1 MNGTCSVLRVPL
13 VFGCLRFT
21 ASSSLSISFPSGTWQ
36 SPNPKTFPLPSRN
49 PMSPIRVALCITD
62 LDVGGAERCLQHLA
76 LGLDRERFDPAVYC
90 LGPRPQDPQAS
101 CVEPLEAAGIPIHC
115 CGASR
120 PRQFPGT
127 LRQLRKLMVRQSPQV
142 LQTFLFH
149 ANFVGRL
156 AGRLAGVP
164 HVVSGIRVAEKH
176 ARWHLWLDRWTQ
188 RLVDRHVC
196 VSQAVADF
204 SVRQAGLPEDR
215 VVVIPNG
222 IEPAVTSA
230 PIDLAALGFPSGR
243 RAITFVG
250 RLEPQKGLPWLLE
263 TAQHW
268 LPRVPHSD
276 LLIVGSG
283 RQRGQLESQAQQLG
297 IADRVHFAGWR
308 PDVAE
313 ILAASALLVL
323 PSRWEGMPNVV
334 LQAMAC
340 GLPVLTTEAEGNS
353 ELLGDQ
359 TGPQTAPYGQTQV
372 FSEKLVTIMSSSSL
386 AESLAQANRFRA
398 ASQFSLIRMVRAYES
413 LWESLGRL

>member
-1 MNGTCSVLRVPL
+1 MP
-13 VFGCLRFT
+13 
-21 ASSSLSISFPSGTWQ
+21 
-36 SPNPKTFPLPSRN
+36 
-49 PMSPIRVALCITD
+49 PIRVALCITD

-76 LGLDRERFDPAVYC
+76 LGLDRARFDPAVYC

-101 CVEPLEAAGIPIHC
+101 CVEPLEAAGIPVHC
-115 CGASR
+115 LSASR

-127 LRQLRKLMVRQSPQV
+127 LRRLRKLLVRQSPQV

-176 ARWHLWLDRWTQ
+176 SRWHLALDRWTH
-188 RLVDRHVC
+188 RFVDRHVC

-222 IEPAVTSA
+222 IDRADTSA
-230 PIDLAALGFPSGR
+230 APADLADLGFPSGR

-268 LPRVPHSD
+268 LPRVPDSD

-283 RQRGQLESQAQQLG
+283 RQRGELERQAQGLG

-308 PDVAE
+308 PNVAE

-334 LQAMAC
+334 LQAMAS
-340 GLPVLTTEAEGNS
+340 GMPVLTTEAEGNR

-386 AESLAQANRFRA
+386 AESLAQANRLRA
-398 ASQFSLIRMVRAYES
+398 ARQFSLTRMVRAYES
-413 LWESLGRL
+413 LWESLVRL